1 MQNQTNVNR
10 KHKDRLFRFIFKEK
24 SALLSL
30 YNAINDSNY
39 DNLDELEIYTME
51 DYVYMGMKN
60 DVSFLIDWNI
70 NLFEHQST
78 YSLNM
83 PLRGLLYIAS
93 NLKKFVEMNRLDMYA
108 SRRLSLPIPRYYV
121 FYNGTK
127 TMPEEEIMYLTDSMP
142 MENAKDISCVE
153 FKAHILNI
161 NEGYNPKMMERCPL
175 LKEYAIIVSDVR
187 KNLADDLPL
196 AEAVDYAVEQCIRRD
211 GPLADVLRGHRAEVT
226 DTMLKEYDE
235 IFHIECEKKI
245 SREEGRAEERIN
257 TERERQRA
265 EVAEQKA
272 EAAEQKAEAAEQK
285 AEAAEEKV
293 KCVELEKE
301 ILKLMF
307 QGKTK
312 EEVADIKGI
321 SLEDVEKVLSEE

>member
-24 SALLSL
+24 AALLSL
-30 YNAINDSNY
+30 YNAINDSDY

-93 NLKKFVEMNRLDMYA
+93 NLRKFVEINRLDMYA
-108 SRRLSLPIPRYYV
+108 SRKILLPIPRYYV

-127 TMPEEEIMYLTDSMP
+127 SMPEEEIMYLTDSMP
-142 MENAKDISCVE
+142 MENAKEISCVE

-161 NEGYNPKMMERCPL
+161 NEGHNPKMMERCPL

-187 KNLADDLPL
+187 KNLENDLSL
-196 AEAVDYAVEQCIRRD
+196 VEAVDYAVEQCIQRE
-211 GPLADVLRGHRAEVT
+211 GPLADILRGHRAEVT

-235 IFHIECEKKI
+235 VFHIECEKEI
-245 SREEGRAEERIN
+245 SREEGRAEERVN
-257 TERERQRA
+257 TERERRRA
-265 EVAEQKA
+265 EAAEQKA

-285 AEAAEEKV
+285 AE
-293 KCVELEKE
+293 
-301 ILKLMF
+301 IFKLML

-312 EEVADIKGI
+312 EKIADIIGI
-321 SLEDVEKVLSEE
+321 TLEEVERIVPEK

>member
-30 YNAINDSNY
+30 YNAINDSDY

-93 NLKKFVEMNRLDMYA
+93 NLRKFVEINRLDMYA
-108 SRRLSLPIPRYYV
+108 SRKILLPIPRYYV

-127 TMPEEEIMYLTDSMP
+127 SMPEEEIMYLTDSMP
-142 MENAKDISCVE
+142 MENAKEISCVE

-161 NEGYNPKMMERCPL
+161 NEGHNPKMMERCPL

-187 KNLADDLPL
+187 KNLENDLSL
-196 AEAVDYAVEQCIRRD
+196 VEAVDYAVEQCIQRE
-211 GPLADVLRGHRAEVT
+211 GPLADILRGHRAEVT

-235 IFHIECEKKI
+235 VFHIECEKKI
-245 SREEGRAEERIN
+245 SREEGRAEGREEGRAEGREEGRAEGRAEERIK

-265 EVAEQKA
+265 E
-272 EAAEQKAEAAEQK
+272 AAEQKA
-285 AEAAEEKV
+285 KV
-293 KCVELEKE
+293 FR
-301 ILKLMF
+301 LMMH
-307 QGKTK
+307 GKTK
-312 EEVADIKGI
+312 EEIADITGI
-321 SLEDVEKVLSEE
+321 ILEEVEQIMSEV

>member
-30 YNAINDSNY
+30 YNAINDSDY

-93 NLKKFVEMNRLDMYA
+93 NLRKFVEINRLDMYA
-108 SRRLSLPIPRYYV
+108 SRKILLPIPRYYV

-127 TMPEEEIMYLTDSMP
+127 SMPEEEIMYLTDSMP
-142 MENAKDISCVE
+142 MENAKEISCVE

-161 NEGYNPKMMERCPL
+161 NEGHNPKMMERCPL

-187 KNLADDLPL
+187 KNLENDLSL
-196 AEAVDYAVEQCIRRD
+196 VEAVDYAVEQCIQRE
-211 GPLADVLRGHRAEVT
+211 GPLADILRGHRAEVT

-235 IFHIECEKKI
+235 VFHIECEKKI
-245 SREEGRAEERIN
+245 SREEGRAEGREEGRAEGREEGRAEERIK

-265 EVAEQKA
+265 E
-272 EAAEQKAEAAEQK
+272 AAEQKAE
-285 AEAAEEKV
+285 
-293 KCVELEKE
+293 
-301 ILKLMF
+301 IFKLMF

-321 SLEDVEKVLSEE
+321 PLEKVEMILSE

>member
-30 YNAINDSNY
+30 YNAINGSDY

-93 NLKKFVEMNRLDMYA
+93 NLRKFVEINRLDMYA
-108 SRRLSLPIPRYYV
+108 SRKILLPIPRYYV

-127 TMPEEEIMYLTDSMP
+127 SMPEEEIMYLTDSMP
-142 MENAKDISCVE
+142 MENAKEISCVE

-161 NEGYNPKMMERCPL
+161 NEGHNPKMMERCPL

-187 KNLADDLPL
+187 KNLENDLSL
-196 AEAVDYAVEQCIRRD
+196 AEAVDYAVEQCIQRE
-211 GPLADVLRGHRAEVT
+211 GPLADILRGHRAEVT

-245 SREEGRAEERIN
+245 SREEGRAEERIK
-257 TERERQRA
+257 TEKERQR
-265 EVAEQKA
+265 A
-272 EAAEQKAEAAEQK
+272 EAAEQKAE
-285 AEAAEEKV
+285 
-293 KCVELEKE
+293 
-301 ILKLMF
+301 IFKLMF

-321 SLEDVEKVLSEE
+321 PLEKVEMILSEE

>member
-30 YNAINDSNY
+30 YNAINDSDY

-93 NLKKFVEMNRLDMYA
+93 NLRKFVEINRLDMYA
-108 SRRLSLPIPRYYV
+108 SRKILLPIPRYYV

-127 TMPEEEIMYLTDSMP
+127 SMPEEEIMYLTDSMP
-142 MENAKDISCVE
+142 MENAKEISCVE

-161 NEGYNPKMMERCPL
+161 NEGHNPKMMERCPL

-187 KNLADDLPL
+187 KNLENDLSL
-196 AEAVDYAVEQCIRRD
+196 VEAVDYVVEQCIQRE
-211 GPLADVLRGHRAEVT
+211 GPLADILRGHRAEVT

-235 IFHIECEKKI
+235 VFHIECEKKI
-245 SREEGRAEERIN
+245 SREEGRAEGREEGRAEERIK

-265 EVAEQKA
+265 E
-272 EAAEQKAEAAEQK
+272 AAEQKAE
-285 AEAAEEKV
+285 
-293 KCVELEKE
+293 
-301 ILKLMF
+301 IFKLMF

-321 SLEDVEKVLSEE
+321 PLEKVEMILSEE

>member
-24 SALLSL
+24 PALLSL
-30 YNAINDSNY
+30 YNAINGSDY

-93 NLKKFVEMNRLDMYA
+93 NIRKFVEINRLDMYA
-108 SRRLSLPIPRYYV
+108 SRKIPLPIPRYYV

-127 TMPEEEIMYLTDSMP
+127 SMPEEEIMYLTDSMP
-142 MENAKDISCVE
+142 MENAKEISCVE

-161 NEGYNPKMMERCPL
+161 NEGHNPKMMERCPL

-187 KNLADDLPL
+187 KNLENDLSL
-196 AEAVDYAVEQCIRRD
+196 AEAVDYAVEQCIQRE
-211 GPLADVLRGHRAEVT
+211 GPLADILRGHRAEVT

-235 IFHIECEKKI
+235 VFHIECEKKI
-245 SREEGRAEERIN
+245 SREEGRAEGREEGREEGRAEERIK

-265 EVAEQKA
+265 E
-272 EAAEQKAEAAEQK
+272 AAEQKAE
-285 AEAAEEKV
+285 
-293 KCVELEKE
+293 
-301 ILKLMF
+301 IFKLMF

-321 SLEDVEKVLSEE
+321 PLEKVEMILSEE

>member
-24 SALLSL
+24 PALLSL
-30 YNAINDSNY
+30 YNAINGSDY

-93 NLKKFVEMNRLDMYA
+93 NLRKFVEINRLDMYA
-108 SRRLSLPIPRYYV
+108 SRKIPLPIPRYYV

-127 TMPEEEIMYLTDSMP
+127 SMPEEEIMYLTDSMP
-142 MENAKDISCVE
+142 MENAKEISCVE

-161 NEGYNPKMMERCPL
+161 NEGHNPKMMERCPL

-187 KNLADDLPL
+187 KNLENDLSL
-196 AEAVDYAVEQCIRRD
+196 AEAVDYAVEQCIQRE
-211 GPLADVLRGHRAEVT
+211 GPLADILRGHRAEVT

-235 IFHIECEKKI
+235 VFHIECEKKI
-245 SREEGRAEERIN
+245 SREEGRAEGRAEERIK
-257 TERERQRA
+257 TEKERQR
-265 EVAEQKA
+265 A
-272 EAAEQKAEAAEQK
+272 EAAEQKAE
-285 AEAAEEKV
+285 
-293 KCVELEKE
+293 
-301 ILKLMF
+301 IFKLMF

-321 SLEDVEKVLSEE
+321 PLEKVEMILSEE

>member
-24 SALLSL
+24 PALLSL
-30 YNAINDSNY
+30 YNAINGSDY

-93 NLKKFVEMNRLDMYA
+93 NLRKFVEINRLDMYA
-108 SRRLSLPIPRYYV
+108 SRKILLPIPRYYV

-127 TMPEEEIMYLTDSMP
+127 SMPEEEIMYLTDSMP
-142 MENAKDISCVE
+142 MENAKEISCVE

-161 NEGYNPKMMERCPL
+161 NEGHNPKMMERCPL

-187 KNLADDLPL
+187 KNLENDLSL
-196 AEAVDYAVEQCIRRD
+196 AEAVDYAVEQCIQRE
-211 GPLADVLRGHRAEVT
+211 GPLADILRGHRAEVT

-235 IFHIECEKKI
+235 VFHIECEKKI

-257 TERERQRA
+257 TERERRR
-265 EVAEQKA
+265 A
-272 EAAEQKAEAAEQK
+272 EAAEQKAE
-285 AEAAEEKV
+285 
-293 KCVELEKE
+293 
-301 ILKLMF
+301 IFKLMF

-321 SLEDVEKVLSEE
+321 PLEKVEMILSEE